1 MKGTEYVN
9 LRTQLEE
16 VTLQLQTDHDKGII
30 NPGYSRPPM
39 LLYLLVHNDG
49 ILYSSLTQL
58 VSLMPSLRQ
67 LTLLFTPM
75 SY

>member
-30 NPGYSRPPM
+30 NLGYSRPSM

-49 ILYSSLTQL
+49 ILYSSLIQL

-67 LTLLFTPM
+67 LTLLFTAM

>member
-30 NPGYSRPPM
+30 NPGYSRPM

-49 ILYSSLTQL
+49 ILYS
-58 VSLMPSLRQ
+58 
-67 LTLLFTPM
+67 
-75 SY
+75 

>member
-30 NPGYSRPPM
+30 NLGYSRP
-39 LLYLLVHNDG
+39 LCSYT
-49 ILYSSLTQL
+49 SLCTMMA
-58 VSLMPSLRQ
+58 SF
-67 LTLLFTPM
+67 TLASFNSFL
-75 SY
+75 SCHHYAN